1 MPSDVDWEQQ
11 ERLNWRRAN
20 DLVPAA
26 LRLHLASRKPPVW
39 VSAVRFETAREKGCG
54 ERTELMRSF

>member
-1 MPSDVDWEQQ
+1 MPSDVDWERQ

-54 ERTELMRSF
+54 GMG